1 MLLQAFAVGEHL
13 EADVTLLRFCPR
25 GNGFDASLVEVDH
38 GVVLQLTHLVEALV
52 ADVTHELLEV
62 HVGLMVRLEDLGE
75 HGPVIVAEAAE
86 EHVTVPAMATP
97 KMGRHV
103 SPLVRAH
110 LTTWLLAA
118 EPTNLLLVAAQVV
131 VKLLLL
137 FEKEGTILER
147 ARQLS
152 LFMIR
157 LQFVWLQ
164 FLGMFSFQQWFLQTG
179 RRWWWWV
186 NTWN

>member
-1 MLLQAFAVGEHL
+1 
-13 EADVTLLRFCPR
+13 
-25 GNGFDASLVEVDH
+25 
-38 GVVLQLTHLVEALV
+38 
-52 ADVTHELLEV
+52 
-62 HVGLMVRLEDLGE
+62 MVRLENLGK

-86 EHVTVPAMATP
+86 QHVTVPAMAAP
-97 KMGRHV
+97 KMSRHV

-110 LTTWLLAA
+110 LTTRLLAA
-118 EPTNLLLVAAQVV
+118 EPTNLLLVATQVI

-157 LQFVWLQ
+157 LQFVRLQ
-164 FLGMFSFQQWFLQTG
+164 FLGRFSFQHWFLQTG

-186 NTWN
+186 NTWYRPLRKDGDDVPSSHRGVLVEHILADDDAEV